1 MPRERPSPP
10 PFEPEALERSL
21 DRYLTVG
28 LVFMALLIAGF
39 ITYKVREPG
48 LRRDATAQQAAS
60 YRQIGRQLFANNCAS
75 CHGKDANGGSAPV
88 LNSKEFLK
96 SATDGQIERIVGGGV
111 SGTEMPAWAL
121 DFGGT
126 LTDEQIQQ
134 LTTYL
139 RSLESGAPS
148 VPTWR
153 SGATAAAAAAAAT
166 TTTTPP
172 VSGTTVQVQ
181 LSDTSGLNGSMS
193 ITSSPT
199 SVPAGD
205 VTFVVKNNGTID
217 HEMVVLKTDTP
228 YDQMPVTS
236 AGDPPAKVTSGGDKV
251 DESTSV
257 GETGDPNLKPGET
270 RSFTVKDMTAG
281 NYILVCNIAKHY
293 QMGMRAPFKV
303 S

>member
-1 MPRERPSPP
+1 MPRQRPTPP
-10 PFEPEALERSL
+10 PFEPEALDRSL

-28 LVFMALLIAGF
+28 LVFMMLLVAGF
-39 ITYKVREPG
+39 ITYKIREPD
-48 LRRDATAQQAAS
+48 LRRDATAQQQSS
-60 YRQIGRQLFANNCAS
+60 YQQIGRQLFATNCAS
-75 CHGKDANGGSAPV
+75 CHGKGGNGGSAPV

-96 SATDGQIERIVGGGV
+96 GATDGQIERIVGGGI

-139 RSLESGAPS
+139 RSLEGHAPS

-153 SGATAAAAAAAAT
+153 SGTSGSAAAAT
-166 TTTTPP
+166 TTTTPTP
-172 VSGTTVQVQ
+172 SGTTVQVQ
-181 LSDTSGLNGSMS
+181 LSDATGLNGPMT
-193 ITSSPT
+193 IVASPT
-199 SVPAGD
+199 SVPAGN

-217 HEMVVLKTDTP
+217 HEMIVLKTDTP
-228 YDQMPVTS
+228 FDQVPVTD
-236 AGDPPAKVTSGGDKV
+236 AGDPPAKVTTSADKV
-251 DESTSV
+251 DEGTSV

-270 RSFTVKDMTAG
+270 RTFTIKDMKAG
-281 NYILVCNIAKHY
+281 NYVLVCNIAKHY
-293 QMGMRAPFKV
+293 QMGMREAFKV